1 MKNKTK
7 MLSIV
12 LAIVMILTSVSIGV
26 PAMAA
31 SKAPS
36 TQITS
41 IKAGNKS
48 FTVKWKKKSC
58 TGYQVQYSTSKKFT
72 SKTSKTLKVNKAKTT
87 SKTVKKLKA
96 KKKYYVRVRTYKIVK
111 KKNYYSKWSA
121 KYSVT
126 TKAKKGSSSSSSSV
140 PTIKSIS
147 YLDKGY
153 GFKLTWSKVSKAYG
167 YEIQYSTDKNFSD
180 VYDKDTGYPYLGHYL
195 EVGKNKNTVN
205 FKIDE
210 KDPAGDETWYV
221 RIRAKKNQGSLTTK
235 VKYTGWSKTI
245 SILTPERK
253 DYLRLMDKA
262 YGEMGI
268 VATDSDFDKLVKIQR
283 WIDYNWYYSQEIN
296 RDDAIEGYL
305 LVKYGYGAC
314 GQFANNFVYFC
325 DKAGIKCYVIGGD
338 AANKKVP
345 GHYWNYICI
354 NGYWY
359 QYDCESD
366 PNPNKSPSGKP
377 YYRTRFY
384 SEKMLKSYILDNRS
398 QMIYDNNVPHGT
410 DYRYYDQQI
419 QNAIGYEYHYN

>member
-26 PAMAA
+26 PTFAA
-31 SKAPS
+31 SKPS
-36 TQITS
+36 ATQITS
-41 IKAGNKS
+41 IKAVNNGFK
-48 FTVKWKKKSC
+48 VKWKKKSV

-96 KKKYYVRVRTYKIVK
+96 KKKYYVRVRTYKTVK

-126 TKAKKGSSSSSSSV
+126 TKAKKGSSSSSSNV
-140 PTIKSIS
+140 PTIKSVS

-153 GFKLTWSKVSKAYG
+153 GFKLTWNKVSKAYG

-195 EVGKNKNTVN
+195 EVGKNKNSVN

-268 VATDSDFDKLVKIQR
+268 VATNSDFDKLVKIQR
-283 WIDYNWYYSQEIN
+283 WIDYNWYYD
-296 RDDAIEGYL
+296 RDTVHNDAISVYQL
-305 LVKYGYGAC
+305 AKYHHNGCNSFAICFNY
-314 GQFANNFVYFC
+314 FAN
-325 DKAGIKCYVIGGD
+325 KAGIQSYDIGGCP
-338 AANKKVP
+338 ANKNVE
-345 GHYWNYICI
+345 GHHWNYICI

-359 QYDCESD
+359 NYDCESD

-384 SEKMLKSYILDNRS
+384 SEKMLQSCILDNKS
-398 QMIYDNNVPHGT
+398 QIIYDNNVPHGT

-419 QNAIGYEYHYN
+419 QNAIGYEYH

>member
-72 SKTSKTLKVNKAKTT
+72 KKGTKVLKVNKAKTT

-96 KKKYYVRVRTYKIVK
+96 KKKYYVRVRTYKTVK
-111 KKNYYSKWSA
+111 KKKYYSKWSA

-126 TKAKKGSSSSSSSV
+126 TKTKKSSSSSSSSA

-167 YEIQYSTDKNFSD
+167 YEIQYSTNKKFSD
-180 VYDKDTGYPYLGHYL
+180 VYDDEGYVFDNMHKDVSKGSTS
-195 EVGKNKNTVN
+195 VN
-205 FKIDE
+205 FKVGD
-210 KDPAGDETWYV
+210 KDPAADNTWYV
-221 RIRAKKNQGSLTTK
+221 RVRAEKSGG
-235 VKYTGWSKTI
+235 KYSGWSKTV

-268 VATDSDFDKLVKIQR
+268 TAQMTDIQKLAAIQN
-283 WIDYNWYYSQEIN
+283 WIGNNWYY
-296 RDDAIEGYL
+296 DADTEHEDAVG
-305 LVKYGYGAC
+305 KYQIAKYHHNGC
-314 GQFANNFVYFC
+314 NSFANAFNYFAN
-325 DKAGIKCYVIGGD
+325 KAGIESYTIGGMR
-338 AANKKVP
+338 KKLSG
-345 GHYWNYICI
+345 GHYWNFICI
-354 NGYWY
+354 QGKWFN
-359 QYDCESD
+359 YDCESGNGIGGFY
-366 PNPNKSPSGKP
+366 PETRATE
-377 YYRTRFY
+377 YYELDLESKKIYESKQPLGTHD
-384 SEKMLKSYILDNRS
+384 EYISMNEQFKLLYPKCVNT
-398 QMIYDNNVPHGT
+398 IYK
-410 DYRYYDQQI
+410 
-419 QNAIGYEYHYN
+419 

>member
-26 PAMAA
+26 PTFAA
-31 SKAPS
+31 SKPS
-36 TQITS
+36 ATQITS
-41 IKAGNKS
+41 IKAVNNGFK
-48 FTVKWKKKSC
+48 VKWKKKSV

-96 KKKYYVRVRTYKIVK
+96 KKKYYVRVRTYKTVK

-126 TKAKKGSSSSSSSV
+126 TKAKKGSSSSSSNV
-140 PTIKSIS
+140 PTIKSVS

-153 GFKLTWSKVSKAYG
+153 GFKLTWNKVSKAYG

-195 EVGKNKNTVN
+195 EVGKNKNSVN

-283 WIDYNWYYSQEIN
+283 WIDYNWYYD
-296 RDDAIEGYL
+296 RDTVHNDAISVYQL
-305 LVKYGYGAC
+305 AKYHHNGCNSFAICFNY
-314 GQFANNFVYFC
+314 FAN
-325 DKAGIKCYVIGGD
+325 KAGIQSYDIGGCP
-338 AANKKVP
+338 ANKNVE
-345 GHYWNYICI
+345 GHHWNYICI

-359 QYDCESD
+359 NYDCESD

-384 SEKMLKSYILDNRS
+384 SEKMLQSCILDNKS
-398 QMIYDNNVPHGT
+398 QIIYDNNVPHGT

-419 QNAIGYEYHYN
+419 QNAIGYEYH

>member
-26 PAMAA
+26 PTFAA
-31 SKAPS
+31 SKPS
-36 TQITS
+36 ATQITS
-41 IKAGNKS
+41 IKAVDNGFK
-48 FTVKWKKKSC
+48 VKWKKKSC
-58 TGYQVQYSTSKKFT
+58 TGYQVQYSTSKKFAKKGT
-72 SKTSKTLKVNKAKTT
+72 KVLKVNKAKTT

-96 KKKYYVRVRTYKIVK
+96 KKKYYVRVRTYKTVK

-126 TKAKKGSSSSSSSV
+126 TKAKKGSSSNSSNV
-140 PTIKSIS
+140 PTIKSVS

-153 GFKLTWSKVSKAYG
+153 GFKLTWSKVSEAYG

-195 EVGKNKNTVN
+195 EVGKNKNSVN

-235 VKYTGWSKTI
+235 VKYTGWSKTT

-262 YGEMGI
+262 YNEMGI
-268 VATDSDFDKLVKIQR
+268 TAQMSDIQKLAAIQN
-283 WIDYNWYYSQEIN
+283 WISSHWVYSQADFQ
-296 RDDAIEGYL
+296 DDAIEGYL

-325 DKAGIKCYVIGGD
+325 NKAGIQCYVVGGD
-338 AANKKVP
+338 YLSGG
-345 GHYWNYICI
+345 GHFRNLICI
-354 NGYWY
+354 ESKWY
-359 QYDCESD
+359 GYDCETGNNGNGGLEGFYQLD
-366 PNPNKSPSGKP
+366 RELNTTWKLDDKS
-377 YYRTRFY
+377 
-384 SEKMLKSYILDNRS
+384 
-398 QMIYDNNVPHGT
+398 NNLYQSKQPHGT
-410 DYRYYDQQI
+410 KEDYTSVNDRLREI
-419 QNAIGYEYHYN
+419 CPKCKVSHFK

>member
-26 PAMAA
+26 PTFAA
-31 SKAPS
+31 SKPS
-36 TQITS
+36 ATQITS
-41 IKAGNKS
+41 IKAVDNGFK
-48 FTVKWKKKSC
+48 VKWKKKSV

-96 KKKYYVRVRTYKIVK
+96 KKKYYVRVRTYKTVK

-153 GFKLTWSKVSKAYG
+153 GFKLTWNKVSKAYG
-167 YEIQYSTDKNFSD
+167 YEIQYSTNKKFSD
-180 VYDKDTGYPYLGHYL
+180 VYDDEGYVFDNMHKDVSKGSTS
-195 EVGKNKNTVN
+195 VN
-205 FKIDE
+205 FKVGD
-210 KDPAGDETWYV
+210 KDPAADNTWYV
-221 RIRAKKNQGSLTTK
+221 RVRAEKSGG
-235 VKYTGWSKTI
+235 KYSGWSKTV

-268 VATDSDFDKLVKIQR
+268 TAQMTDIQKLAAIQN
-283 WIDYNWYYSQEIN
+283 WIGNNWYY
-296 RDDAIEGYL
+296 DADTEHEDAVG
-305 LVKYGYGAC
+305 KYQIAKYHHNGC
-314 GQFANNFVYFC
+314 NSFANAFNYFAN
-325 DKAGIKCYVIGGD
+325 KAGIESYTIGGMR
-338 AANKKVP
+338 KKLSG
-345 GHYWNYICI
+345 GHYWNFICI
-354 NGYWY
+354 QGKWFN
-359 QYDCESD
+359 YDCESGNGIGGFY
-366 PNPNKSPSGKP
+366 PETRATE
-377 YYRTRFY
+377 YYELDLESKKIYESKQPLGTHD
-384 SEKMLKSYILDNRS
+384 EYISMNEQFKLLYPKCVNT
-398 QMIYDNNVPHGT
+398 IYK
-410 DYRYYDQQI
+410 
-419 QNAIGYEYHYN
+419 

>member
-26 PAMAA
+26 PTMAA

-96 KKKYYVRVRTYKIVK
+96 KKKYYVRVRTYKTVK

-121 KYSVT
+121 NYSVT
-126 TKAKKGSSSSSSSV
+126 TKAKKSSSSSGSSV

-153 GFKLTWSKVSKAYG
+153 GFKLTWNKVSKAYG
-167 YEIQYSTDKNFSD
+167 YEIQYSTNKKFSD
-180 VYDKDTGYPYLGHYL
+180 VYDDEGYVFDNMHKDVSKGSTS
-195 EVGKNKNTVN
+195 VN
-205 FKIDE
+205 FKVGD
-210 KDPAGDETWYV
+210 KDPAADNTWYV
-221 RIRAKKNQGSLTTK
+221 RVRAERSGG
-235 VKYTGWSKTI
+235 KYSGWSKTV

-268 VATDSDFDKLVKIQR
+268 TAQMTDIQKLAAIQN
-283 WIDYNWYYSQEIN
+283 WISSHWVYSQSTKY
-296 RDDAIEGYL
+296 DDSWWTYELAKHGS
-305 LVKYGYGAC
+305 GAC
-314 GQFANNFVYFC
+314 QEFANNFMYFC
-325 DKAGIKCYVIGGD
+325 NKAGIQCYVIIGD
-338 AANKKVP
+338 AANKKASA
-345 GHYWNYICI
+345 HAWNFICI
-354 NGYWY
+354 NNQWY
-359 QYDCESD
+359 NYDCE
-366 PNPNKSPSGKP
+366 PGGAG
-377 YYRTRFY
+377 FY
-384 SEKMLKSYILDNRS
+384 SEKRATVTYLLDKKSENIFVEH
-398 QMIYDNNVPHGT
+398 QPHG
-410 DYRYYDQQI
+410 
-419 QNAIGYEYHYN
+419 QNYFEMNNQLQKICLPDVVKN

>member
-26 PAMAA
+26 PTFAA
-31 SKAPS
+31 SKPS
-36 TQITS
+36 ATQITS
-41 IKAGNKS
+41 IKAVENGFK
-48 FTVKWKKKSC
+48 VKWKKKSV

-96 KKKYYVRVRTYKIVK
+96 KKKYYVRVRTYKTVK

-121 KYSVT
+121 NYSVT
-126 TKAKKGSSSSSSSV
+126 TKAKKSSSSSSSSA

-153 GFKLTWSKVSKAYG
+153 GFKLTWNKVSKAYG
-167 YEIQYSTDKNFSD
+167 YEIQYSTNKKFSD
-180 VYDKDTGYPYLGHYL
+180 VYDDEGYVFDNMHKDVSKGSTS
-195 EVGKNKNTVN
+195 VN
-205 FKIDE
+205 FKVGD
-210 KDPAGDETWYV
+210 KDPAADNTWYV
-221 RIRAKKNQGSLTTK
+221 RVRAEKSGG
-235 VKYTGWSKTI
+235 KYSGWSKTV

-262 YGEMGI
+262 YNEMGI
-268 VATDSDFDKLVKIQR
+268 IATDSDFDKLVKIQR
-283 WIDYNWYYSQEIN
+283 WIDYNWYYD
-296 RDDAIEGYL
+296 RDTVHNDAISVYQL
-305 LVKYGYGAC
+305 AKYHHNGCNSFAICFNY
-314 GQFANNFVYFC
+314 FAN
-325 DKAGIKCYVIGGD
+325 KAGIQSYDIGGCP
-338 AANKKVP
+338 ANKNIE
-345 GHYWNYICI
+345 GHHWNYICI

-384 SEKMLKSYILDNRS
+384 SEKMIEFYILDNKS
-398 QMIYDNNVPHGT
+398 QIIYNNNIPHGT

>member
-72 SKTSKTLKVNKAKTT
+72 KKGTKVLKVNKAKTT

-96 KKKYYVRVRTYKIVK
+96 KKKYYVRVRTYKTVK
-111 KKNYYSKWSA
+111 KKKYYSKWSA

-126 TKAKKGSSSSSSSV
+126 TKAKKSSSSSSSSV

-153 GFKLTWSKVSKAYG
+153 GFKLTWNKVSKAYG

-283 WIDYNWYYSQEIN
+283 WIDYNWYYD
-296 RDDAIEGYL
+296 RDTVHNDAISVYQL
-305 LVKYGYGAC
+305 AKYHHNGCNSFAICFNY
-314 GQFANNFVYFC
+314 FAN
-325 DKAGIKCYVIGGD
+325 KAGIQSYDIGGCP
-338 AANKKVP
+338 ANKNVE
-345 GHYWNYICI
+345 GHHWNYICI

-359 QYDCESD
+359 NYDCESD

-384 SEKMLKSYILDNRS
+384 SEKMLQSCILDNKS
-398 QMIYDNNVPHGT
+398 QIIYDNNVPHGT

-419 QNAIGYEYHYN
+419 QNAIGYEYH

>member
-1 MKNKTK
+1 MKNETK

-26 PAMAA
+26 PTFAA
-31 SKAPS
+31 SKPS
-36 TQITS
+36 ATQITS
-41 IKAGNKS
+41 IKAVDNGFK
-48 FTVKWKKKSC
+48 VKWKKKSC

-72 SKTSKTLKVNKAKTT
+72 SKASKTLKVNKAKTT

-96 KKKYYVRVRTYKIVK
+96 KKKYYVRVRTYKTVK

-121 KYSVT
+121 NYSVT
-126 TKAKKGSSSSSSSV
+126 TKAKKSSSSSNSSV

-147 YLDKGY
+147 YLNKGY

-180 VYDKDTGYPYLGHYL
+180 VYDDEGYVFDNMHKDVSKGSTS
-195 EVGKNKNTVN
+195 VN
-205 FKIDE
+205 FKVGD
-210 KDPAGDETWYV
+210 KDPAADNTWYV
-221 RIRAKKNQGSLTTK
+221 RVRAEKSGG
-235 VKYTGWSKTI
+235 KYSGWSKTV

-262 YGEMGI
+262 YNEMGI
-268 VATDSDFDKLVKIQR
+268 IATDSDFDKLVKIQR
-283 WIDYNWYYSQEIN
+283 WIDYNWYYD
-296 RDDAIEGYL
+296 RDTVHNDAISVYQL
-305 LVKYGYGAC
+305 AKYHHNGCNSFAICFNY
-314 GQFANNFVYFC
+314 FAN
-325 DKAGIKCYVIGGD
+325 KAGIQSYDIGGCP
-338 AANKKVP
+338 ANKNIE
-345 GHYWNYICI
+345 GHHWNYICI

-384 SEKMLKSYILDNRS
+384 SEKMIEFYILDNKS
-398 QMIYDNNVPHGT
+398 QIIYNNNIPHGT

>member
-26 PAMAA
+26 PTFAA
-31 SKAPS
+31 SKPS
-36 TQITS
+36 ATQITS
-41 IKAGNKS
+41 IKAVENG

-72 SKTSKTLKVNKAKTT
+72 SKTSKTLKINKAKTT

-96 KKKYYVRVRTYKIVK
+96 KKKYYVRVRTYKTVK

-121 KYSVT
+121 NYSVT
-126 TKAKKGSSSSSSSV
+126 TKAKKSSSSSSSNV

-153 GFKLTWSKVSKAYG
+153 GFKLTWNKYPNAYG

-180 VYDKDTGYPYLGHYL
+180 VYDKDTGYPYLGHYV
-195 EVGKNKNTVN
+195 EAGKNKNSVN
-205 FKIDE
+205 FKVDE
-210 KDPAGDETWYV
+210 KDPSGDETWYV

-235 VKYTGWSKTI
+235 VKYTGWSKTT

-268 VATDSDFDKLVKIQR
+268 TAQMSDIQKLAAIQN
-283 WIDYNWYYSQEIN
+283 WISSHWVYSQYKHY
-296 RDDAIEGYL
+296 DDAFDAYQL
-305 LVKYGYGAC
+305 AKYGNGAC
-314 GQFANNFVYFC
+314 GQFAHNFNYFAN
-325 DKAGIKCYVIGGD
+325 KAGIESYSVSGYFTNNPVD
-338 AANKKVP
+338 
-345 GHYWNYICI
+345 GHIRNLIFI
-354 NGYWY
+354 EGKWY
-359 QYDCESD
+359 GYDCETGNNGSGGMEGFYQID
-366 PNPNKSPSGKP
+366 RELTTTWKLDDKS
-377 YYRTRFY
+377 
-384 SEKMLKSYILDNRS
+384 
-398 QMIYDNNVPHGT
+398 NNLYESKQPHGT
-410 DYRYYDQQI
+410 KEDYTNVNNQLREI
-419 QNAIGYEYHYN
+419 CPKCKVSHFK

>member
-26 PAMAA
+26 PTFAA
-31 SKAPS
+31 SKPS
-36 TQITS
+36 ATQITS
-41 IKAGNKS
+41 IKAVDNGFKI
-48 FTVKWKKKSC
+48 KWKKKSV

-96 KKKYYVRVRTYKIVK
+96 KKKYYVRVRTYKTVK

-126 TKAKKGSSSSSSSV
+126 TKAKKGSSSSSSNV
-140 PTIKSIS
+140 PTIKSVS

-153 GFKLTWSKVSKAYG
+153 GFKLTWNKVSKAYG

-195 EVGKNKNTVN
+195 EVGKNKNSVN

-253 DYLRLMDKA
+253 DYLRLMNKA
-262 YGEMGI
+262 YNEMGI
-268 VATDSDFDKLVKIQR
+268 VATDSDFNKLVKIQR
-283 WIDYNWYYSQEIN
+283 WIDHNWYYSQEIN
-296 RDDAIEGYL
+296 HDDAVEGYG
-305 LVKYGYGAC
+305 LVKYGYSAC
-314 GQFANNFVYFC
+314 GQFANNFKYFL
-325 DKAGIKCYVIGGD
+325 DKTGIQCYVIGGD
-338 AANKKVP
+338 ATNKKLP
-345 GHYWNYICI
+345 GHYWNWINI

-359 QYDCESD
+359 NYDCEV
-366 PNPNKSPSGKP
+366 PNTKP
-377 YYRTRFY
+377 LFDLTHKPIRFLNY
-384 SEKMLKSYILDNRS
+384 NFVGGNYILDNKYTNIYS
-398 QMIYDNNVPHGT
+398 SSNPKASATMINDMT
-410 DYRYYDQQI
+410 KQI
-419 QNAIGYEYHYN
+419 NLSLYS

>member
-26 PAMAA
+26 PTFAA
-31 SKAPS
+31 SKPS
-36 TQITS
+36 ATQITS
-41 IKAGNKS
+41 IKAVDNGFK
-48 FTVKWKKKSC
+48 VKWKKKSC
-58 TGYQVQYSTSKKFT
+58 TGYQVQYSTSKKFAKKNT
-72 SKTSKTLKVNKAKTT
+72 KTIKVKKAKTT
-87 SKTVKKLKA
+87 KATVKKLKG
-96 KKKYYVRVRTYKIVK
+96 KKKYYVRVRTYKTVK
-111 KKNYYSKWSA
+111 KKKYYSKWSA

-153 GFKLTWSKVSKAYG
+153 GFKLTWNKVSKAYG
-167 YEIQYSTDKNFSD
+167 YEIQYSTDKNSSD

-195 EVGKNKNTVN
+195 EVGKNKNSVN

-283 WIDYNWYYSQEIN
+283 WIDYNWYYD
-296 RDDAIEGYL
+296 RDTVHNDAISVYQL
-305 LVKYGYGAC
+305 AKYHHNGCNSFAICFNY
-314 GQFANNFVYFC
+314 FAN
-325 DKAGIKCYVIGGD
+325 KAGIQSYDIGGCP
-338 AANKKVP
+338 ANKNVE
-345 GHYWNYICI
+345 GHHWNYICI

-359 QYDCESD
+359 NYDCESD

-384 SEKMLKSYILDNRS
+384 SEKMLQSCILDNKS
-398 QMIYDNNVPHGT
+398 QIIYDNNVPHGT

-419 QNAIGYEYHYN
+419 QNAIGYEYH

>member
-26 PAMAA
+26 PTFAA
-31 SKAPS
+31 SKPS
-36 TQITS
+36 ATQITS
-41 IKAGNKS
+41 IKAVDNGFK
-48 FTVKWKKKSC
+48 VKWKKKSC
-58 TGYQVQYSTSKKFT
+58 TGYQIQYSTSKKFAKKGT
-72 SKTSKTLKVNKAKTT
+72 KVLKVNKAKTT
-87 SKTVKKLKA
+87 SKAVKKLKA
-96 KKKYYVRVRTYKIVK
+96 KKKYYVRVRTYKTVK

-121 KYSVT
+121 NYSVT
-126 TKAKKGSSSSSSSV
+126 TKAKKGSSSSSSA

-153 GFKLTWSKVSKAYG
+153 GFKLTWSKVSKACG
-167 YEIQYSTDKNFSD
+167 YEIQYSTDKKFFD
-180 VYDKDTGYPYLGHYL
+180 VYDDEGYVFDNMHKDVSKGSTS
-195 EVGKNKNTVN
+195 VN
-205 FKIDE
+205 FKVGD
-210 KDPAGDETWYV
+210 KDPAADNTWYV
-221 RIRAKKNQGSLTTK
+221 RVRAEKSGG
-235 VKYTGWSKTI
+235 KYSGWSKTV

-262 YGEMGI
+262 YNEMGI
-268 VATDSDFDKLVKIQR
+268 IATDSDFDKLVKIQR
-283 WIDYNWYYSQEIN
+283 WIDYNWYYD
-296 RDDAIEGYL
+296 RDTVHNDAISVYQL
-305 LVKYGYGAC
+305 AKYHHNGCNSFAICFNY
-314 GQFANNFVYFC
+314 FAN
-325 DKAGIKCYVIGGD
+325 KAGIQSYDIGGCP
-338 AANKKVP
+338 ANKNIE
-345 GHYWNYICI
+345 GHHWNYICI

-384 SEKMLKSYILDNRS
+384 SEKMIEFYILDNKS
-398 QMIYDNNVPHGT
+398 QIIYNNNIPHGT

>member
-7 MLSIV
+7 MLSIA

-26 PAMAA
+26 PTFAA
-31 SKAPS
+31 SKPS
-36 TQITS
+36 ATQITS
-41 IKAGNKS
+41 IKAVDNGFK
-48 FTVKWKKKSC
+48 VKWKKKSV

-96 KKKYYVRVRTYKIVK
+96 KKKYYVRVRTYKTVK

-126 TKAKKGSSSSSSSV
+126 TKAKKGSSSSSSNV

-195 EVGKNKNTVN
+195 EVGKNKNSVN

-253 DYLRLMDKA
+253 DYLRLMNKA
-262 YGEMGI
+262 YNEMGI
-268 VATDSDFDKLVKIQR
+268 VATDSDFNKLVKIQR
-283 WIDYNWYYSQEIN
+283 WIDHNWYYSQEIN
-296 RDDAIEGYL
+296 HDDAVEGYG
-305 LVKYGYGAC
+305 LVKYGYSAC
-314 GQFANNFVYFC
+314 GQFANNFKYFL
-325 DKAGIKCYVIGGD
+325 DKTGIQCYVIGGD
-338 AANKKVP
+338 ATNKKLP
-345 GHYWNYICI
+345 GHYWNWINI

-359 QYDCESD
+359 NYDCEV
-366 PNPNKSPSGKP
+366 PNTKP
-377 YYRTRFY
+377 LFDLTHKPIRFLNY
-384 SEKMLKSYILDNRS
+384 NFVGGNYILDNKYTNIYS
-398 QMIYDNNVPHGT
+398 SSNPKASATMINDMT
-410 DYRYYDQQI
+410 KQI
-419 QNAIGYEYHYN
+419 NLSLYS

>member
-26 PAMAA
+26 PTFAA
-31 SKAPS
+31 SKPS
-36 TQITS
+36 ATQITS
-41 IKAGNKS
+41 IKAVDNGFK
-48 FTVKWKKKSC
+48 VKWKKKSV

-96 KKKYYVRVRTYKIVK
+96 KKKYYVRVRTYKTVK

-121 KYSVT
+121 NYSVT

-167 YEIQYSTDKNFSD
+167 YEIQYSTDKKFSD
-180 VYDKDTGYPYLGHYL
+180 VYDDEGYVFDNMHKDVSKGSTS
-195 EVGKNKNTVN
+195 VN
-205 FKIDE
+205 FKVGD
-210 KDPAGDETWYV
+210 KDPAADNTWYV
-221 RIRAKKNQGSLTTK
+221 RVRAEKSGG
-235 VKYTGWSKTI
+235 KYSGWSKTV

-268 VATDSDFDKLVKIQR
+268 TAQMTDIQKLAAIQN
-283 WIDYNWYYSQEIN
+283 WIGNNWYY
-296 RDDAIEGYL
+296 DADTEHEDAVG
-305 LVKYGYGAC
+305 KYQIAKYHHNGC
-314 GQFANNFVYFC
+314 NSFANAFNYFAN
-325 DKAGIKCYVIGGD
+325 KAGIESYTIGGMR
-338 AANKKVP
+338 KKLSG
-345 GHYWNYICI
+345 GHYWNFICI
-354 NGYWY
+354 QGKWFN
-359 QYDCESD
+359 YDCESGNGIGGFY
-366 PNPNKSPSGKP
+366 PETRATE
-377 YYRTRFY
+377 YYELDLESKKIYESKQPLGTHD
-384 SEKMLKSYILDNRS
+384 EYISMNEQFKLLYPKCVNT
-398 QMIYDNNVPHGT
+398 IYK
-410 DYRYYDQQI
+410 
-419 QNAIGYEYHYN
+419 

>member
-26 PAMAA
+26 PTFAA
-31 SKAPS
+31 SKPS
-36 TQITS
+36 ATQITS
-41 IKAGNKS
+41 IKAVDNGFK
-48 FTVKWKKKSC
+48 VKWKKKSC
-58 TGYQVQYSTSKKFT
+58 TGYQVQYSTSKKFAKKNT
-72 SKTSKTLKVNKAKTT
+72 KTVKVKKAKTT
-87 SKTVKKLKA
+87 KATVKKLKG
-96 KKKYYVRVRTYKIVK
+96 KKKYYVRVRTYKTVK
-111 KKNYYSKWSA
+111 KKKYYSKWSA
-121 KYSVT
+121 NYSVT
-126 TKAKKGSSSSSSSV
+126 TKAKKGSSSSSSSA

-235 VKYTGWSKTI
+235 VKYTGWSKTT

-268 VATDSDFDKLVKIQR
+268 TAQMSDIQKLAAIQN
-283 WIDYNWYYSQEIN
+283 WISSHWVYSQADFQE
-296 RDDAIEGYL
+296 DAIEGYL

-325 DKAGIKCYVIGGD
+325 NKAGIQCYVVGGD
-338 AANKKVP
+338 YLSGG
-345 GHYWNYICI
+345 GHFRNLICI
-354 NGYWY
+354 ESKWY
-359 QYDCESD
+359 GYDCETGNNGNGGLEGFYQLD
-366 PNPNKSPSGKP
+366 RELNTTWKLDDKS
-377 YYRTRFY
+377 
-384 SEKMLKSYILDNRS
+384 
-398 QMIYDNNVPHGT
+398 NNLYQSKQPHGT
-410 DYRYYDQQI
+410 KEDYTSVNDRLREI
-419 QNAIGYEYHYN
+419 CPKCKVSHFK

>member
-26 PAMAA
+26 PAFAA
-31 SKAPS
+31 SKPS
-36 TQITS
+36 ATQITS
-41 IKAGNKS
+41 IKAVDNGFKI
-48 FTVKWKKKSC
+48 KWKKKSV

-96 KKKYYVRVRTYKIVK
+96 KKKYYVRVRTYKTVK

-126 TKAKKGSSSSSSSV
+126 TKAKKGSSSSSSNV
-140 PTIKSIS
+140 PTIKSVS

-153 GFKLTWSKVSKAYG
+153 GFKLTWNKVSKAYG

-195 EVGKNKNTVN
+195 EVGKNKNSVN

-253 DYLRLMDKA
+253 DYLRLMNKA
-262 YGEMGI
+262 YNEMGI
-268 VATDSDFDKLVKIQR
+268 VATDSDFNKLVKIQR
-283 WIDYNWYYSQEIN
+283 WIDHNWYYSQEIN
-296 RDDAIEGYL
+296 HDDAVEGYG
-305 LVKYGYGAC
+305 LVKYGYSAC
-314 GQFANNFVYFC
+314 GQFANNFKYFL
-325 DKAGIKCYVIGGD
+325 DKTGIQCYVIGGD
-338 AANKKVP
+338 ATNKKLP
-345 GHYWNYICI
+345 GHYWNWINI

-359 QYDCESD
+359 NYDCEV
-366 PNPNKSPSGKP
+366 PNTKP
-377 YYRTRFY
+377 LFDLTHKPIRFLNY
-384 SEKMLKSYILDNRS
+384 NFVGGNYILDNKYTNIYS
-398 QMIYDNNVPHGT
+398 SSNPKASATMINDMT
-410 DYRYYDQQI
+410 KQI
-419 QNAIGYEYHYN
+419 NLSLYS

>member
-26 PAMAA
+26 PTFAA
-31 SKAPS
+31 SKPS
-36 TQITS
+36 ATQITS
-41 IKAGNKS
+41 IKAVNNGFK
-48 FTVKWKKKSC
+48 VKWKKKSV

-96 KKKYYVRVRTYKIVK
+96 KKKYYVRVRTYKTVK

-126 TKAKKGSSSSSSSV
+126 TKAKKGSSSSSSNV
-140 PTIKSIS
+140 PTIKSVS

-153 GFKLTWSKVSKAYG
+153 GFKLTWNKVSKAYG

-195 EVGKNKNTVN
+195 EVGKNKNSVN

-283 WIDYNWYYSQEIN
+283 WIDYNWYYD
-296 RDDAIEGYL
+296 RDTVHNDAISVYQL
-305 LVKYGYGAC
+305 AKYHHNGC
-314 GQFANNFVYFC
+314 NSFANAFNYFAN
-325 DKAGIKCYVIGGD
+325 KAGIESYTIGGMR
-338 AANKKVP
+338 KKLSG
-345 GHYWNYICI
+345 GHYWNFICI
-354 NGYWY
+354 QGKWFN
-359 QYDCESD
+359 YDCESGNGIGGFY
-366 PNPNKSPSGKP
+366 PETRATE
-377 YYRTRFY
+377 YYELDLESKKIYESKQPLGTHD
-384 SEKMLKSYILDNRS
+384 EYISMNEQFKLLYPKCVNT
-398 QMIYDNNVPHGT
+398 IYK
-410 DYRYYDQQI
+410 
-419 QNAIGYEYHYN
+419 

>member
-26 PAMAA
+26 PTFAA
-31 SKAPS
+31 SKPS
-36 TQITS
+36 ATQITS
-41 IKAGNKS
+41 IKVVDNGFK
-48 FTVKWKKKSC
+48 VKWKKKSV
-58 TGYQVQYSTSKKFT
+58 TGYQVQCSTSKKFT

-96 KKKYYVRVRTYKIVK
+96 KKKYYVRVRTYKTVK

-126 TKAKKGSSSSSSSV
+126 TKAKKSSSSSGSSV

-153 GFKLTWSKVSKAYG
+153 GFKLTWSKVSKACG

-180 VYDKDTGYPYLGHYL
+180 VYDDEGYVFDNMHKDVSKGSTS
-195 EVGKNKNTVN
+195 VN
-205 FKIDE
+205 FKVGD
-210 KDPAGDETWYV
+210 KDPAADNTWYV
-221 RIRAKKNQGSLTTK
+221 RVRAEKSGG
-235 VKYTGWSKTI
+235 KYSGWSKTV

-262 YGEMGI
+262 YNEMGI
-268 VATDSDFDKLVKIQR
+268 IATDSDFDKLVKIQR
-283 WIDYNWYYSQEIN
+283 WIDYNWYYD
-296 RDDAIEGYL
+296 RDTVHNDAISVYQL
-305 LVKYGYGAC
+305 AKYHHNGCNSFAICFNY
-314 GQFANNFVYFC
+314 FAN
-325 DKAGIKCYVIGGD
+325 KAGIQSYDIGGCP
-338 AANKKVP
+338 ANKNIE
-345 GHYWNYICI
+345 GHHWNYICI

-384 SEKMLKSYILDNRS
+384 SEKMIEFYILDNKS
-398 QMIYDNNVPHGT
+398 QIIYNNNIPHGT